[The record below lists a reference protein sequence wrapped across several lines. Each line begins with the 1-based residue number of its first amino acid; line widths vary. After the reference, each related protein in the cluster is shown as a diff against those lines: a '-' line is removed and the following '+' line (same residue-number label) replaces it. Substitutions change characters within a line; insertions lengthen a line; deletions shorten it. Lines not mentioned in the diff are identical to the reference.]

1 MLLIDIIIGFIID
14 NTMFLLS
21 KQNGRIIMSLQIRIT
36 RRMIEKTVS
45 EIVYYLQKNRTRQI
59 NKILCLSTSELQ
71 INAKISSTWLQQRFV
86 RILTARSG
94 AARQWV
100 VSHIWINSRIT
111 VLIVFFLSELL
122 PVYHCWLLILAQHQG
137 HIELFWCI

>member
-45 EIVYYLQKNRTRQI
+45 EIVYYLQKI
-59 NKILCLSTSELQ
+59 EPDK
-71 INAKISSTWLQQRFV
+71 
-86 RILTARSG
+86 LTKYYVCR
-94 AARQWV
+94 
-100 VSHIWINSRIT
+100 
-111 VLIVFFLSELL
+111 
-122 PVYHCWLLILAQHQG
+122 PVNYK
-137 HIELFWCI
+137 

>member
-45 EIVYYLQKNRTRQI
+45 EIVYYLQKKSKQTN
-59 NKILCLSTSELQ
+59 
-71 INAKISSTWLQQRFV
+71 
-86 RILTARSG
+86 
-94 AARQWV
+94 
-100 VSHIWINSRIT
+100 
-111 VLIVFFLSELL
+111 
-122 PVYHCWLLILAQHQG
+122 
-137 HIELFWCI
+137 